1 MQSNGSSDQ
10 IPLAWSYPVQVKMR
24 YSLPEYVENSSQALD
39 CLLNRWPCDSG
50 MYFEMA
56 KMRCDG
62 AIRRVISG
70 EDARDSFISAAI
82 DAHVLAY

>member
-1 MQSNGSSDQ
+1 
-10 IPLAWSYPVQVKMR
+10 
-24 YSLPEYVENSSQALD
+24 
-39 CLLNRWPCDSG
+39 

-56 KMRCDG
+56 KMKCDD

-70 EDARDSFISAAI
+70 EDARDRFISAAI

>member
-1 MQSNGSSDQ
+1 
-10 IPLAWSYPVQVKMR
+10 
-24 YSLPEYVENSSQALD
+24 
-39 CLLNRWPCDSG
+39 

>member
-1 MQSNGSSDQ
+1 MKTPAG
-10 IPLAWSYPVQVKMR
+10 L
-24 YSLPEYVENSSQALD
+24 EALD
-39 CLLNRWPCDSG
+39 CLLTRWPADTG

-56 KMRCDG
+56 KMKCDD

-70 EDARDSFISAAI
+70 EDARDRFISAAI